1 MRLVCKPIGPHIAR
15 LALTCFAVAVTT
27 GCGSDRPLV
36 PVSGRVTYAGGD
48 WPIQG
53 TITFGPK
60 KTEDGKIPRLGSA
73 NFDKEGNF
81 EVGSYQPGD
90 GLMPG
95 TYKVTVSCISSSDPS
110 KTVEEL
116 DLVPQTFKPEDLV
129 VEAGSGPIELNLDV
143 PKKE

>member
-1 MRLVCKPIGPHIAR
+1 
-15 LALTCFAVAVTT
+15 
-27 GCGSDRPLV
+27 
-36 PVSGRVTYAGGD
+36 VSGRVTYAGGE

-81 EVGSYQPGD
+81 VVGSYQPGD

-116 DLVPQTFKPEDLV
+116 DLVPQTFKPDDLV